1 MTRVTST
8 YITAVIHTNYEQQKK
23 RETKST
29 TTTTTT
35 KIKRV
40 SKSPFIAPA

>member
-23 RETKST
+23 RETKS
-29 TTTTTT
+29 
-35 KIKRV
+35 
-40 SKSPFIAPA
+40 PFIAPA